1 MRFAALVALSLIL
14 VPVTALAAHL
24 FAGWMRRA
32 SLGIHVREYG
42 PNLHEKKGG
51 TPTMGGV
58 VIAALWG
65 VTLGLIRLF
74 GPLTTEAAFVF
85 VAGLSFGAI
94 GLLDDLIS
102 LGLRRSLGLRPWQN
116 LLLGSAVSA
125 ALFLGFSALL
135 QVPLRV
141 PFSAV
146 TLSLSSIPSFF
157 LAWLVFLCTTNSMNL
172 TDGLDGLASGVSILI
187 LAGFLVISPGAGLAS
202 ALLPLGAILIGFLWV
217 NGHPARL
224 FLGNVGSFFLGG
236 VVGACALVS
245 GTAFLLPLLAGLL
258 VLEGGSVVLQVAS
271 FRLTGQRVFKI
282 APLHHHFERA
292 EGIDYPHFLPA
303 VEWPEPKVTLRLWI
317 VQGLFVGLAILAARL

>member
-1 MRFAALVALSLIL
+1 MRFAALVALSLGL
-14 VPVTALAAHL
+14 VPATALAAHL
-24 FAGWMRRA
+24 FSSAMQRVA
-32 SLGIHVREYG
+32 LGQHIREYG

-58 VIAALWG
+58 VILVLWG

-125 ALFLGFSALL
+125 ALFLSFSALL

-146 TLSLSSIPSFF
+146 TLSLSSIPNFL

-202 ALLPLGAILIGFLWV
+202 ALLPLGAILVGFLWV

-258 VLEGGSVVLQVAS
+258 VLEGSSVVLQVAS

-292 EGIDYPHFLPA
+292 EGIDYPYFLPA